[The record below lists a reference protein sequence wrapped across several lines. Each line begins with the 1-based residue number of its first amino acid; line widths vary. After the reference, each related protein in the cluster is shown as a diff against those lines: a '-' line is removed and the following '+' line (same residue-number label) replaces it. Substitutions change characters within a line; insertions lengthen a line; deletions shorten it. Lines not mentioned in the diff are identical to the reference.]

1 VLGPRDR
8 KLPLVRERRFVD
20 KVVPLDRAAKTI
32 AAILLL
38 AGAGLFVWGSDKGFD
53 FTDEGL
59 YLLVYQHPG
68 EFPDSYTSY
77 HRVGAVVSQAFGHN
91 IVTLRLAGFA
101 AMALA
106 TFYFGF
112 RLSVFLKGCG
122 IPLFEQRGGPVFL
135 HLALQGSVLAAY
147 CWLPPTPNYNTM
159 AGVGMLAFTG
169 ATLSFFSPRAG
180 FRGLIGAVAALA
192 LAAAGFL
199 LVFLAKGSSAVGI
212 AIVSAVLLGFCGLI
226 GIRQKAA
233 FAACATGMVLAV
245 AGFIFLLSPELFRSW
260 EFFLASVAA
269 LLQGGGAAGMIS
281 RHWGEAVNFAVR
293 HLDVYTVP
301 LLIALAVGLFARLP
315 LFSRDP
321 ARKGHLVFWGVA
333 AALVAEVVLIA
344 VRDAFLGGIPGR
356 SKAMQGYTSLFVVLL
371 LLAAG
376 IPGLRRSI
384 APAHPAGFWLFIVWL
399 AALPFATAAGTTHKI
414 NINALLHAAPMSAAS
429 AILAASLDRRLG
441 KNFALPAVCLL
452 LAALGF
458 AQFFSGSIAAPYRTA
473 AKWEQV
479 VPVEVGVPGT
489 VLKLDAATA
498 ACIEGTKSALQGAGF
513 QPGDDILA
521 LYGLPGLVYAVG
533 GVSPRKPW
541 FFDDHGPEG
550 DEANLR
556 SLKWIPAEGIKSA
569 FVFQTNADPRV
580 PKQLAECGVDFP
592 SGYEKIG
599 QATVPFKNRHL
610 EIWKPKTR

>member
-1 VLGPRDR
+1 
-8 KLPLVRERRFVD
+8 
-20 KVVPLDRAAKTI
+20 
-32 AAILLL
+32 
-38 AGAGLFVWGSDKGFD
+38 
-53 FTDEGL
+53 
-59 YLLVYQHPG
+59 
-68 EFPDSYTSY
+68 
-77 HRVGAVVSQAFGHN
+77 
-91 IVTLRLAGFA
+91 
-101 AMALA
+101 
-106 TFYFGF
+106 
-112 RLSVFLKGCG
+112 
-122 IPLFEQRGGPVFL
+122 
-135 HLALQGSVLAAY
+135 
-147 CWLPPTPNYNTM
+147 
-159 AGVGMLAFTG
+159 
-169 ATLSFFSPRAG
+169 
-180 FRGLIGAVAALA
+180 
-192 LAAAGFL
+192 
-199 LVFLAKGSSAVGI
+199 
-212 AIVSAVLLGFCGLI
+212 
-226 GIRQKAA
+226 
-233 FAACATGMVLAV
+233 
-245 AGFIFLLSPELFRSW
+245 
-260 EFFLASVAA
+260 
-269 LLQGGGAAGMIS
+269 
-281 RHWGEAVNFAVR
+281 
-293 HLDVYTVP
+293 
-301 LLIALAVGLFARLP
+301 
-315 LFSRDP
+315 
-321 ARKGHLVFWGVA
+321 
-333 AALVAEVVLIA
+333 
-344 VRDAFLGGIPGR
+344 
-356 SKAMQGYTSLFVVLL
+356 MQGYTSLFVVLL

-441 KNFALPAVCLL
+441 KNLALPAVCLV

-569 FVFQTNADPRV
+569 LVFQTNADPRV

>member
-1 VLGPRDR
+1 
-8 KLPLVRERRFVD
+8 
-20 KVVPLDRAAKTI
+20 LDRAAKTI

-91 IVTLRLAGFA
+91 IVALRLAGFA

-344 VRDAFLGGIPGR
+344 VRQVQSHARLHIAFRCVASPGGRHPRPAPVDRPGPPGR
-356 SKAMQGYTSLFVVLL
+356 LLVVHRV
-371 LLAAG
+371 AC
-376 IPGLRRSI
+376 R
-384 APAHPAGFWLFIVWL
+384 PAIRHGCGDHPQNQ
-399 AALPFATAAGTTHKI
+399 HQR
-414 NINALLHAAPMSAAS
+414 AAPCRTHVGRLRHPRR
-429 AILAASLDRRLG
+429 LAGPQAGKKPRPARGVPRSRSPRVRPVFQRIDCCPLPDRR
-441 KNFALPAVCLL
+441 
-452 LAALGF
+452 
-458 AQFFSGSIAAPYRTA
+458 QM
-473 AKWEQV
+473 
-479 VPVEVGVPGT
+479 GT
-489 VLKLDAATA
+489 
-498 ACIEGTKSALQGAGF
+498 SGAG
-513 QPGDDILA
+513 
-521 LYGLPGLVYAVG
+521 
-533 GVSPRKPW
+533 
-541 FFDDHGPEG
+541 
-550 DEANLR
+550 
-556 SLKWIPAEGIKSA
+556 
-569 FVFQTNADPRV
+569 
-580 PKQLAECGVDFP
+580 
-592 SGYEKIG
+592 
-599 QATVPFKNRHL
+599 
-610 EIWKPKTR
+610 